1 MAHVKCDNIKEGNY
15 YISVYFTNKK
25 DFCVSN
31 EIEPYDKKINYRVG
45 LYATIT
51 DEDSKFEQLSLKERN
66 AKKNYITKLI
76 KQETDNSEENKMY
89 FALDGEPDS
98 WRVIKLDND
107 KRGYGYIRYKNNSD
121 AFLKEKLKFLKF
133 KNITIIPFLE
143 EGYFFINYTS
153 IRV

>member
-1 MAHVKCDNIKEGNY
+1 M
-15 YISVYFTNKK
+15 
-25 DFCVSN
+25 
-31 EIEPYDKKINYRVG
+31 
-45 LYATIT
+45 
-51 DEDSKFEQLSLKERN
+51 SLKERN

-121 AFLKEKLKFLKF
+121 AFLKEKLKFLKL